1 MDDPDLDA
9 QKHHRALEGLARINK
24 LSRADAAL
32 WPQLLAL
39 KGPATGTFRIL
50 DVAGG
55 AGDVAIR
62 LLRRARRERV
72 DLAIDLA
79 DISAT
84 ALDHART
91 RAAHAGVHLGTL
103 QLDVLKQPLPPYDAV
118 MCSLFLHHLSD
129 ADAVTALTRMR
140 ESARR
145 GVVISD
151 LRRTALGLLLA
162 KLAPRLATRSPVVH
176 TDAVRSV
183 HAAYTEQEL
192 RTLLDRAGLTGAQLL
207 RVWPQRMLA
216 VWSRP

>member
-1 MDDPDLDA
+1 
-9 QKHHRALEGLARINK
+9 
-24 LSRADAAL
+24 
-32 WPQLLAL
+32 
-39 KGPATGTFRIL
+39 
-50 DVAGG
+50 
-55 AGDVAIR
+55 
-62 LLRRARRERV
+62 
-72 DLAIDLA
+72 
-79 DISAT
+79 
-84 ALDHART
+84 
-91 RAAHAGVHLGTL
+91 
-103 QLDVLKQPLPPYDAV
+103 

-140 ESARR
+140 EAARR

-216 VWSRP
+216 VWSKP